1 MKETWESCLSPHLFG
16 LEFKRFVQQIF
27 DVAGE
32 LLWKTVRAV
41 EDGRMKLIVVGKKPE
56 CESCREVK
64 SCARVTCRAGRGGS
78 HPYLCQIL
86 GGKWKLP
93 R

>member
-1 MKETWESCLSPHLFG
+1 MSPHLFG

-41 EDGRMKLIVVGKKPE
+41 EDGRMKLIV
-56 CESCREVK
+56 
-64 SCARVTCRAGRGGS
+64 GRKGRNAS
-78 HPYLCQIL
+78 HVV
-86 GGKWKLP
+86 